1 MKKSVDKIMDR
12 RRIAAAAAEKE
23 LRGIIAG
30 SFFKRKMKG
39 RVRYCLSRMRDGTQR
54 QVYLSGKDADVVARG
69 ARRYARLMDLLR
81 EISELNLE
89 LIKMGVDLDY

>member
-1 MKKSVDKIMDR
+1 
-12 RRIAAAAAEKE
+12 
-23 LRGIIAG
+23 
-30 SFFKRKMKG
+30 
-39 RVRYCLSRMRDGTQR
+39 MRDGTQR